1 MYQLLI
7 ITRFMKSG
15 WELEGG
21 STSIAS
27 FSSSEERDRAIA
39 NIEVRMHADS
49 NVRITLVRL

>member
-27 FSSSEERDRAIA
+27 FSSSEERDRAIS
-39 NIEVRMHADS
+39 NIEVRTDANQ
-49 NVRITLVRL
+49 NVRITLVKL